1 MKINTCYKFMKCKF
15 LLLKMGIRLICT
27 VLFLCCSAMA
37 CVMEHGTAYSVKK
50 CNILEAVLN
59 LPIFLGYH

>member
-1 MKINTCYKFMKCKF
+1 MKCKF